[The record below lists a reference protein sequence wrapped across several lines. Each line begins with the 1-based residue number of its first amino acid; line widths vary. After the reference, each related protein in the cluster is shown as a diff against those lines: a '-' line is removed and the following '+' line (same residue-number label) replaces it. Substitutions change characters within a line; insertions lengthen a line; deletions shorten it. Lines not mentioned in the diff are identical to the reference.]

1 MAYSQERAVQY
12 DDFIKAGAGPVH
24 EQMLGSV
31 AEALEL
37 TFQDRSLR
45 ILDMG
50 TGTGSVAARIL
61 ENHPNAKITCLD
73 GSPDMLDQARKR
85 LGADLRCDF
94 VQRDFGE
101 PSWWNGLGSFD
112 AIVSVGAIHHLDA
125 KGKEALFSKI
135 HRQLRPGGL
144 FLCADPLSGEH
155 AFFDR
160 LYEDAWVKMIQRNLY
175 SSGREKADPEEI
187 RRYIR
192 KTQEAEGDQPSPLI
206 HQLKW
211 LSAAGF
217 EEVECYW
224 KSFGFAV
231 FGGRKR

>member
-1 MAYSQERAVQY
+1 MNDKKWRMAYSQERAVQY

-101 PSWWNGLGSFD
+101 PSGGTGWGLSTPSFRW
-112 AIVSVGAIHHLDA
+112 GPFTTWTPKA
-125 KGKEALFSKI
+125 K
-135 HRQLRPGGL
+135 RP
-144 FLCADPLSGEH
+144 CSARSTASSAPAD
-155 AFFDR
+155 
-160 LYEDAWVKMIQRNLY
+160 
-175 SSGREKADPEEI
+175 SS
-187 RRYIR
+187 
-192 KTQEAEGDQPSPLI
+192 
-206 HQLKW
+206 
-211 LSAAGF
+211 
-217 EEVECYW
+217 
-224 KSFGFAV
+224 FAPIL
-231 FGGRKR
+231 